1 MLEKLIN
8 FAVDTI
14 QQIQFDDYDEKE
26 FAIAKVGFLS
36 TRPNSHGLEI
46 SEEVLRKCA
55 STVLGKWMVAKMNW
69 LGTDTMSHETDE
81 QIMGAFPKDQ
91 EIEFVE
97 DDDGYLRAYATAVIS
112 KLYAKKYC
120 DIFGKDNNRAVSVE
134 MKVQSENNEDMNDI
148 VLSFSI
154 TAVTTL
160 GKGIAPSCPESDVT
174 MIRFSQEDADA
185 YFNKMNEHNLTP
197 LKKFAKER
205 IESMAKTY
213 KIDKSKEAM
222 SDKAWGEVDKAS
234 MRDKIMEA
242 GNKATLVKAVYMLVE
257 DGWEEAPSEHLKYPV
272 MELKGDTF
280 VYNRDGLASAL
291 GYAKKENETSVVNK
305 IEKIYKKLDLDDNE
319 GGKEEKMAEIEFSA
333 VNIGD
338 LWGRVW
344 EAIRGHDAWDY
355 CIQGIYEED
364 NQKFAVLIDREQK
377 LYRLDFSLTEEG
389 MVVSDELI
397 EVKQEFTDTDNI
409 KKFAEPENVE
419 RYTKFADPKD
429 EDDESD
435 DKDDKDDEDEDEDEP
450 KEEPTKMS
458 EDEMMAKIAELEK
471 SVEERDHIIMD
482 KDTELEE
489 LRAYKAAV
497 VAKEMACRV
506 DSVMEEVRTYI
517 NDEQFAEFKAE
528 GLSCGENDIDAW
540 SNKVKAT
547 CFSEVKKNI
556 KKDDKGVFSF
566 AMPKVI
572 KHSDPNSVWEKLENK

>member
-46 SEEVLRKCA
+46 SEKVLRECA

-69 LGTDTMSHETDE
+69 LGTDATTHEPDE
-81 QIMGAFPKDQ
+81 QIMGIFPKEQ

-112 KLYAKKYC
+112 KMYAKKYY
-120 DIFGKDNNRAVSVE
+120 DMFVDDNERAVSVE
-134 MKVQSENNEDMNDI
+134 MRVETENGDDTNDK
-148 VLSFSI
+148 VLSLNI
-154 TAVTTL
+154 VGVTTL
-160 GKGIAPSCPESDVT
+160 GKAVKPSCPESDVT

-222 SDKAWGEVDKAS
+222 SDKAWGEVDKTA

-242 GNKATLVKAVYMLVE
+242 NNKATLVKAVYMLVE

-280 VYNRDGLASAL
+280 VYNRDGLTSAL
-291 GYAKKENETSVVNK
+291 GYAKKEDETTVVNK
-305 IEKIYKKLDLDDNE
+305 IEKIYKKLNLDDNE

-338 LWGRVW
+338 LWGRVYA
-344 EAIRGHDAWDY
+344 AIREHDAWDY

-364 NQKFAVLIDREQK
+364 NQKFAILIDRDQK

-389 MVVSDELI
+389 MTASDELA
-397 EVKQEFTDTDNI
+397 EVKQEFTETDNI

-419 RYTKFADPKD
+419 QYTKFADPKD
-429 EDDESD
+429 EDDEP
-435 DKDDKDDEDEDEDEP
+435 DDKDDEDGDEP
-450 KEEPTKMS
+450 KEEPTKKS

-547 CFSEVKKNI
+547 CFSEVKKTI

-572 KHSDPNSVWEKLENK
+572 KHSDPNSIWEKLENK

>member
-8 FAVDTI
+8 FTVDTI

-46 SEEVLRKCA
+46 SEKVLRECA

-69 LGTDTMSHETDE
+69 LGTDATTHEPDE
-81 QIMGAFPKDQ
+81 QIMGIFPKEQ

-112 KLYAKKYC
+112 KMYAKKYY
-120 DIFGKDNNRAVSVE
+120 DMFVDDNERAVSVE
-134 MKVQSENNEDMNDI
+134 MRVETENGDDTNDK
-148 VLSFSI
+148 VLSLNI
-154 TAVTTL
+154 VGVTTL
-160 GKGIAPSCPESDVT
+160 GKAVKPSCPESDVT

-222 SDKAWGEVDKAS
+222 SDKAWGEVDKTT

-242 GNKATLVKAVYMLVE
+242 NNKATLVKAVYMLVE

-280 VYNRDGLASAL
+280 VYNRDGLTSAL
-291 GYAKKENETSVVNK
+291 GYAKKENETTVVNK

-338 LWGRVW
+338 LWGRVYA
-344 EAIRGHDAWDY
+344 AIREHDAWDY

-364 NQKFAVLIDREQK
+364 NQKFAILIDRDQK

-389 MVVSDELI
+389 MTASDELA
-397 EVKQEFTDTDNI
+397 EVKQEFTETDNI

-419 RYTKFADPKD
+419 QYTKFADPKD

-435 DKDDKDDEDEDEDEP
+435 DKDDEDENEH

-458 EDEMMAKIAELEK
+458 KDEMMAKIAELEK

-572 KHSDPNSVWEKLENK
+572 KHSDPNSIWEKLENK

>member
-46 SEEVLRKCA
+46 SEKVLRECA

-69 LGTDTMSHETDE
+69 LGTDATTHEPDE
-81 QIMGAFPKDQ
+81 QIMGIFPKEQ

-112 KLYAKKYC
+112 KMYAKKYY
-120 DIFGKDNNRAVSVE
+120 DMFVDDNERAVSVE
-134 MKVQSENNEDMNDI
+134 MRVETENGDDTNDK
-148 VLSFSI
+148 VLSLNI
-154 TAVTTL
+154 VGVTTL
-160 GKGIAPSCPESDVT
+160 GKAVKPSCPESDVT

-222 SDKAWGEVDKAS
+222 SDKAWGEVDKTT

-242 GNKATLVKAVYMLVE
+242 NNKATLVKAVYMLVE

-280 VYNRDGLASAL
+280 VYNRDGLTSAL
-291 GYAKKENETSVVNK
+291 GYAKKENETTVVNK

-338 LWGRVW
+338 LWGHVYHVIH
-344 EAIRGHDAWDY
+344 EHDAWDY

-364 NQKFAVLIDREQK
+364 NQKFAILIDRDQK
-377 LYRLDFSLTEEG
+377 LYRLNFSLTEEG
-389 MVVSDELI
+389 FSYDEELV

-419 RYTKFADPKD
+419 QYTKFADPKD

-435 DKDDKDDEDEDEDEP
+435 DKDDEDENEHQ
-450 KEEPTKMS
+450 EEPTKMS
-458 EDEMMAKIAELEK
+458 KDEMMAKIAELEK

-572 KHSDPNSVWEKLENK
+572 KHSDPNSIWEKLENK

>member
-46 SEEVLRKCA
+46 SEKVLRECA

-69 LGTDTMSHETDE
+69 LGTDATTHVPSEH
-81 QIMGAFPKDQ
+81 IMGSFPKDQ
-91 EIEFVE
+91 DIEFAE
-97 DDDGYLRAYATAVIS
+97 DDDGYLRAYATAIIS
-112 KLYAKKYC
+112 KRYAKDYC
-120 DIFGKDNNRAVSVE
+120 KMFDDDNERAVSVE
-134 MKVQSENNEDMNDI
+134 MSVITENGEDINDK
-148 VLSFSI
+148 VLSFNI
-154 TAVTTL
+154 VGVTTL
-160 GKGIAPSCPESDVT
+160 GKNVAPSCPESDVT

-222 SDKAWGEVDKAS
+222 SDKAWGEVDKTA

-242 GNKATLVKAVYMLVE
+242 DNKATLVKAVYMLVE

-291 GYAKKENETSVVNK
+291 GYAKKENETTVVNK

-338 LWGRVW
+338 LWSKLW
-344 EAIRGHDAWDY
+344 IIMTDEQHWDY
-355 CIQGIYEED
+355 TINGIYEED
-364 NQKFAVLIDREQK
+364 NQKFAILKDRDLN
-377 LYRLDFSLTEEG
+377 LYRLNFSLTEDGLTIADE
-389 MVVSDELI
+389 VV
-397 EVKQEFTDTDNI
+397 EVKQEFTETDNI

-419 RYTKFADPKD
+419 QYTKFADPKD
-429 EDDESD
+429 EDDESN
-435 DKDDKDDEDEDEDEP
+435 DKDDEDEDEP

-572 KHSDPNSVWEKLENK
+572 KHSDPNSIWEKLENK

>member
-46 SEEVLRKCA
+46 SEKVLRECA

-69 LGTDTMSHETDE
+69 LGTDATTHVPSEH
-81 QIMGAFPKDQ
+81 IMGSFPKDQ
-91 EIEFVE
+91 DVEFVE
-97 DDDGYLRAYATAVIS
+97 DDDGYLRAYATAIIS
-112 KLYAKKYC
+112 KRYAKDYC
-120 DIFGKDNNRAVSVE
+120 KMFDDDNERAVSVE
-134 MKVQSENNEDMNDI
+134 MAVITENGEDINDK
-148 VLSFSI
+148 VLSFNI
-154 TAVTTL
+154 VGVTTL
-160 GKGIAPSCPESDVT
+160 GKNVAPSCPESDVT

-222 SDKAWGEVDKAS
+222 SDKAWGEVDKTA

-242 GNKATLVKAVYMLVE
+242 SNKATLVKAVYMLVE

-291 GYAKKENETSVVNK
+291 GYAKKENETTVVNK

-333 VNIGD
+333 VDIGD
-338 LWGRVW
+338 MWSRLWHEINETRHW
-344 EAIRGHDAWDY
+344 EYGVV
-355 CIQGIYEED
+355 GIFEED
-364 NQKFAVLIDREQK
+364 NKKFAVLRNDDGK
-377 LYRLDFSLTEEG
+377 LYRLDFNLTEDG
-389 MVVSDELI
+389 MTVADEVV
-397 EVKQEFTDTDNI
+397 EVKQEFTETDNI

-419 RYTKFADPKD
+419 QYTKFADPKKNEGEGEVGEEKPD
-429 EDDESD
+429 EG
-435 DKDDKDDEDEDEDEP
+435 
-450 KEEPTKMS
+450 EPTKMS

-471 SVEERDHIIMD
+471 SIEERDHIIMD

-572 KHSDPNSVWEKLENK
+572 KHSDPNSIWEKLENK

>member
-8 FAVDTI
+8 FAVDTV

-46 SEEVLRKCA
+46 SEEVLRECA

-69 LGTDTMSHETDE
+69 LGTDATTHEPDE
-81 QIMGAFPKDQ
+81 QIMGIFPKEQ
-91 EIEFVE
+91 EIDFVE

-120 DIFGKDNNRAVSVE
+120 DIFEKDNNRAVSVE
-134 MKVQSENNEDMNDI
+134 MKVQSENNEDMNDT

-185 YFNKMNEHNLTP
+185 YFNKMNEYNLTP

-222 SDKAWGEVDKAS
+222 SDKAWGEVDKTA

-242 GNKATLVKAVYMLVE
+242 DNKVTLVKAVYMLVE
-257 DGWEEAPSEHLKYPV
+257 NGWEEAPSEHLKYPV

-280 VYNRDGLASAL
+280 VYNRDALSAAL
-291 GYAKKENETSVVNK
+291 GYAKKENETTVVNK
-305 IEKIYKKLDLDDNE
+305 IKKIYKKLDLDDNE
-319 GGKEEKMAEIEFSA
+319 GGKEEKMAEIEFNA

-338 LWGRVW
+338 LWGRIWTV
-344 EAIRGHDAWDY
+344 IREHDAWDY

-364 NQKFAVLIDREQK
+364 NQKFAVLIDRDQK

-389 MVVSDELI
+389 LTASDELT

-419 RYTKFADPKD
+419 QYAQFADPEPKG
-429 EDDESD
+429 EDDP
-435 DKDDKDDEDEDEDEP
+435 KDDEEKELE
-450 KEEPTKMS
+450 EEPTKMS
-458 EDEMMAKIAELEK
+458 EDEMMAKIAQLEK
-471 SVEERDHIIMD
+471 DVEDRDHIIMD
-482 KDTELEE
+482 KDIELEE

-506 DSVMEEVRTYI
+506 DTVMEEVKNYI
-517 NDEQFAEFKAE
+517 NEEQFAQFKAE
-528 GLSCGENDIDAW
+528 GLTCGENDIDAW

-547 CFSEVKKNI
+547 CFSEVKKVI

>member
-46 SEEVLRKCA
+46 SEKVLRECA

-69 LGTDTMSHETDE
+69 LGTDATTHVPSEH
-81 QIMGAFPKDQ
+81 IMGSFPKDQ
-91 EIEFVE
+91 DIEFAE
-97 DDDGYLRAYATAVIS
+97 DDDGYLRAYATAIIS
-112 KLYAKKYC
+112 KRYAKDYC
-120 DIFGKDNNRAVSVE
+120 KMFDDDNERAVSVE
-134 MKVQSENNEDMNDI
+134 MSVVTENGEDINDK
-148 VLSFSI
+148 VLSFNI
-154 TAVTTL
+154 VGVTTL
-160 GKGIAPSCPESDVT
+160 GKNVAPSCPESDVT

-222 SDKAWGEVDKAS
+222 SDKAWGEVDKTA
-234 MRDKIMEA
+234 MRDKIMDA
-242 GNKATLVKAVYMLVE
+242 SNKATLVKAVYMLVE

-272 MELKGDTF
+272 MELKGDAF

-291 GYAKKENETSVVNK
+291 GYAKKEDETTVVNK

-333 VNIGD
+333 VNIGE
-338 LWGRVW
+338 LWSKLW
-344 EAIRGHDAWDY
+344 IIMTDEQHWDY
-355 CIQGIYEED
+355 TIDGIYEED
-364 NQKFAVLIDREQK
+364 NQKFAILKDRDLN
-377 LYRLDFSLTEEG
+377 LYRLNFSLTEDGLTIADE
-389 MVVSDELI
+389 VV
-397 EVKQEFTDTDNI
+397 EVKQEFTETDNI

-419 RYTKFADPKD
+419 QYTKFADPKD

-435 DKDDKDDEDEDEDEP
+435 DKDDEDEDEP

-572 KHSDPNSVWEKLENK
+572 KHSDPNSIWEKLENK

>member
-1 MLEKLIN
+1 MEKLIK

-46 SEEVLRKCA
+46 SEKVLRECA

-69 LGTDTMSHETDE
+69 LGTDATTHEPDE
-81 QIMGAFPKDQ
+81 QIMGIFPKEQ

-112 KLYAKKYC
+112 KMYAKKYY
-120 DIFGKDNNRAVSVE
+120 DMFVDDNERAVSVE
-134 MKVQSENNEDMNDI
+134 MRVETENGDDTNDK
-148 VLSFSI
+148 VLSLNI
-154 TAVTTL
+154 VGVTTL
-160 GKGIAPSCPESDVT
+160 GKAVKPSCPESDVT

-222 SDKAWGEVDKAS
+222 SDKAWGEVDKTA

-242 GNKATLVKAVYMLVE
+242 NNKATLVKAVYMLVE

-280 VYNRDGLASAL
+280 VYNRDGLTSAL
-291 GYAKKENETSVVNK
+291 GYAKKENETTVVNK

-319 GGKEEKMAEIEFSA
+319 GGKEEKMAEIEFNA
-333 VNIGD
+333 INIGD
-338 LWGRVW
+338 LWGRVYA
-344 EAIRGHDAWDY
+344 AIHEHDAWDY

-364 NQKFAVLIDREQK
+364 NQRFAILSDRDQK

-389 MVVSDELI
+389 MTVSDELV
-397 EVKQEFTDTDNI
+397 EVKQEFTETDNI

-419 RYTKFADPKD
+419 QYTKFADPKKNEGEGEAGEKKPD
-429 EDDESD
+429 EG
-435 DKDDKDDEDEDEDEP
+435 
-450 KEEPTKMS
+450 EPTKMS

-547 CFSEVKKNI
+547 CFSEVKKTI

-566 AMPKVI
+566 AMPKII
-572 KHSDPNSVWEKLENK
+572 KHSDPNSIWEKLESK

>member
-46 SEEVLRKCA
+46 SEEVLRECA

-69 LGTDTMSHETDE
+69 LGTDATTHVPSEH
-81 QIMGAFPKDQ
+81 IMGSFPKDQ
-91 EIEFVE
+91 DVEFVE
-97 DDDGYLRAYATAVIS
+97 DDDGYLRAYATAIIS
-112 KLYAKKYC
+112 KRYAKDYC
-120 DIFGKDNNRAVSVE
+120 KMFDDDNERAVSVE
-134 MKVQSENNEDMNDI
+134 MSVITENGEDINDK
-148 VLSFSI
+148 VLSFNI
-154 TAVTTL
+154 VGVTTL
-160 GKGIAPSCPESDVT
+160 GKNVAPSCSESDVT

-222 SDKAWGEVDKAS
+222 SEKAWGEVDKTA

-242 GNKATLVKAVYMLVE
+242 SNKATLVKAVYMLVE

-291 GYAKKENETSVVNK
+291 GYAKKEDETTVVNK

-338 LWGRVW
+338 LWGRVYA
-344 EAIRGHDAWDY
+344 AIHEHDAWDY

-364 NQKFAVLIDREQK
+364 NQKFAIIADRDQK

-389 MVVSDELI
+389 MTISDELT

-419 RYTKFADPKD
+419 QYTKFA
-429 EDDESD
+429 
-435 DKDDKDDEDEDEDEP
+435 EP
-450 KEEPTKMS
+450 EQEPEKEPEGKPETKMS

-471 SVEERDHIIMD
+471 SIEERDHIIMD
-482 KDTELEE
+482 KETELEE

-572 KHSDPNSVWEKLENK
+572 KHSDPNSIWEKLENK

>member
-46 SEEVLRKCA
+46 SEKVLRECA

-69 LGTDTMSHETDE
+69 LGTDATTHVPSEH
-81 QIMGAFPKDQ
+81 IMGSFPKDQ
-91 EIEFVE
+91 DVEFIE
-97 DDDGYLRAYATAVIS
+97 DDDGYLRAYATAIIS
-112 KLYAKKYC
+112 KRYAKDYC
-120 DIFGKDNNRAVSVE
+120 KMFDDDNERAVSVE
-134 MKVQSENNEDMNDI
+134 MAVITENGEDINDK
-148 VLSFSI
+148 VLSFNI
-154 TAVTTL
+154 VGVTTL
-160 GKGIAPSCPESDVT
+160 GKNVAPSCPESDVT

-222 SDKAWGEVDKAS
+222 SDKAWGEVDKTA

-242 GNKATLVKAVYMLVE
+242 SNKASLVKAVYMLVE

-280 VYNRDGLASAL
+280 AYNRDGLASAL
-291 GYAKKENETSVVNK
+291 GYAKKENETTVVNK

-333 VNIGD
+333 VNID
-338 LWGRVW
+338 DMWSRLWHEINETHHW
-344 EAIRGHDAWDY
+344 EY
-355 CIQGIYEED
+355 GIVGVFEED
-364 NQKFAVLIDREQK
+364 NKKFAVLRDNNGK
-377 LYRLDFSLTEEG
+377 LYRLDFSLTEDGLTIADE
-389 MVVSDELI
+389 VV
-397 EVKQEFTDTDNI
+397 EVKQEFTETDNI

-419 RYTKFADPKD
+419 QYTKFADPKD
-429 EDDESD
+429 EDDESN
-435 DKDDKDDEDEDEDEP
+435 DKDDEDEDEP

-572 KHSDPNSVWEKLENK
+572 KHSDPNSIWEKLENK

>member
-46 SEEVLRKCA
+46 SEKVLRECA

-69 LGTDTMSHETDE
+69 LGTDATTHEPDE
-81 QIMGAFPKDQ
+81 QIMGIFPKEQ

-112 KLYAKKYC
+112 KMYAKKYY
-120 DIFGKDNNRAVSVE
+120 DMFVDDNERAVSVE
-134 MKVQSENNEDMNDI
+134 MGVETENGDDMNDK
-148 VLSFSI
+148 VLSLNI
-154 TAVTTL
+154 VGVTTL
-160 GKGIAPSCPESDVT
+160 GKAVKPSCPESDVT

-222 SDKAWGEVDKAS
+222 SDKAWGEVDKTA

-242 GNKATLVKAVYMLVE
+242 DNKATLVKAVYMLVE

-272 MELKGDTF
+272 MELKGNTF

-291 GYAKKENETSVVNK
+291 GYAKKENETTVVNK
-305 IEKIYKKLDLDDNE
+305 IEKIYKKLNLDDTE
-319 GGKEEKMAEIEFSA
+319 GKEEKMSEKVEFNETEQTMASEPEEAKEETAEMSETSA
-333 VNIGD
+333 EMAEGEKVECAESEKVEGD
-338 LWGRVW
+338 
-344 EAIRGHDAWDY
+344 ES
-355 CIQGIYEED
+355 EE
-364 NQKFAVLIDREQK
+364 K
-377 LYRLDFSLTEEG
+377 TEE
-389 MVVSDELI
+389 
-397 EVKQEFTDTDNI
+397 
-409 KKFAEPENVE
+409 
-419 RYTKFADPKD
+419 
-429 EDDESD
+429 
-435 DKDDKDDEDEDEDEP
+435 
-450 KEEPTKMS
+450 EEPTKMS

-572 KHSDPNSVWEKLENK
+572 KHSDPNSIWEKLENK

>member
-46 SEEVLRKCA
+46 SEKVLRECA

-81 QIMGAFPKDQ
+81 QIMGVFPKDQ

-120 DIFGKDNNRAVSVE
+120 DIFEKDNNRAVSVE

-222 SDKAWGEVDKAS
+222 SEKAWGEVDKTA

-242 GNKATLVKAVYMLVE
+242 SNKATLVKAVYMLVE

-305 IEKIYKKLDLDDNE
+305 IEKIYKKLNLDDNE
-319 GGKEEKMAEIEFSA
+319 GKEEKMSEKVEFNETEQTMASEPEEAKEETADMSETSAEMAEGEKVECDESEKVESDESGEKA
-333 VNIGD
+333 
-338 LWGRVW
+338 
-344 EAIRGHDAWDY
+344 EDA
-355 CIQGIYEED
+355 E
-364 NQKFAVLIDREQK
+364 
-377 LYRLDFSLTEEG
+377 TEE
-389 MVVSDELI
+389 
-397 EVKQEFTDTDNI
+397 
-409 KKFAEPENVE
+409 
-419 RYTKFADPKD
+419 
-429 EDDESD
+429 ES
-435 DKDDKDDEDEDEDEP
+435 
-450 KEEPTKMS
+450 TKMS
-458 EDEMMAKIAELEK
+458 DDEMMAKIAELEK

-506 DSVMEEVRTYI
+506 DSVMEEIRTYI
-517 NDEQFAEFKAE
+517 NDDQFAEFKAE

-572 KHSDPNSVWEKLENK
+572 KHSDPNSIWEKLENK

>member
-46 SEEVLRKCA
+46 SEKVLRECA

-69 LGTDTMSHETDE
+69 LGTDATTHVPSEH
-81 QIMGAFPKDQ
+81 IMGSFPKDQ
-91 EIEFVE
+91 DVEFVE
-97 DDDGYLRAYATAVIS
+97 DDDGYLRAYATAIIS
-112 KLYAKKYC
+112 KRYAKDYC
-120 DIFGKDNNRAVSVE
+120 KMFDDDNERAVSVE
-134 MKVQSENNEDMNDI
+134 MAVVTENGEDINDK
-148 VLSFSI
+148 VLSFNI
-154 TAVTTL
+154 VGVTTL
-160 GKGIAPSCPESDVT
+160 GKNVAPSCPESDVT

-222 SDKAWGEVDKAS
+222 SDKAWGEVDKTA

-242 GNKATLVKAVYMLVE
+242 DNKATLVKAVYMLVE

-291 GYAKKENETSVVNK
+291 GYAKKEDETTVVNK

-338 LWGRVW
+338 LWGRVYA
-344 EAIRGHDAWDY
+344 AIREHDAWDY

-364 NQKFAVLIDREQK
+364 NQKFAILIDRDQK

-389 MVVSDELI
+389 MTVSDELA
-397 EVKQEFTDTDNI
+397 EVKQEFTETDNI

-419 RYTKFADPKD
+419 QYTKFADPKD
-429 EDDESD
+429 EDDEPD
-435 DKDDKDDEDEDEDEP
+435 NKDDEDEDDP

-572 KHSDPNSVWEKLENK
+572 KHSDPNSIWEKLENK

>member
-46 SEEVLRKCA
+46 SEEVLREYA

-69 LGTDTMSHETDE
+69 LGTDATTHVPSEH
-81 QIMGAFPKDQ
+81 IMGSFPKDQ
-91 EIEFVE
+91 DVEFVE
-97 DDDGYLRAYATAVIS
+97 DDDGYLRAYATAIIS
-112 KLYAKKYC
+112 KRYAKDYC
-120 DIFGKDNNRAVSVE
+120 KMFDDDNERAVSVE
-134 MKVQSENNEDMNDI
+134 MAVITENGEDINDK
-148 VLSFSI
+148 VLSFNI
-154 TAVTTL
+154 VGVTTL
-160 GKGIAPSCPESDVT
+160 GKNVAPSCPESDVT

-222 SDKAWGEVDKAS
+222 SDKAWGDVDKGA

-242 GNKATLVKAVYMLVE
+242 DNKSTLVKAVYMLVE
-257 DGWEEAPSEHLKYPV
+257 NGWEEAPSEHLKYPV

-280 VYNRDGLASAL
+280 VYNRDGLSSAL

-344 EAIRGHDAWDY
+344 EAIREHEAWDY
-355 CIQGIYEED
+355 CVQGIYEED
-364 NQKFAVLIDREQK
+364 NQKFAVLIDRDQK

-389 MVVSDELI
+389 MTAADELI

-419 RYTKFADPKD
+419 QYTKFADPKD
-429 EDDESD
+429 DDDESD
-435 DKDDKDDEDEDEDEP
+435 DKDDKDDEDEDEP

-458 EDEMMAKIAELEK
+458 EDEMMTKIAELEK

-482 KDTELEE
+482 KDAELEE

-528 GLSCGENDIDAW
+528 GLSCGENNIDAW

-572 KHSDPNSVWEKLENK
+572 KHSDPNSIWEKLENK

>member
-1 MLEKLIN
+1 MEKLVNFEVDELEKI
-8 FAVDTI
+8 D
-14 QQIQFDDYDEKE
+14 FDNYSNEE
-26 FAIAKVGFLS
+26 FAIARMGFLS
-36 TRPNSHGLEI
+36 TKPNSHELKI
-46 SEEVLRKCA
+46 SEDVLRSCA
-55 STVLGKWMVAKMNW
+55 KTVLDKWVVADMQFGEPTTHTKNEHIVGK
-69 LGTDTMSHETDE
+69 
-81 QIMGAFPKDQ
+81 IPKDQ
-91 EIEFVE
+91 TVEFIYDE
-97 DDDGYLRAYATAVIS
+97 NGYLRAYVDTVIS
-112 KLYAKKYC
+112 KIYAKDFC
-120 DIFGKDNNRAVSVE
+120 EAFAVDTSRAVSVE
-134 MKVQSENNEDMNDI
+134 MKVEVSESDENEVVSFNI
-148 VLSFSI
+148 VG
-154 TAVTTL
+154 VTVL
-160 GKGIAPSCPESDVT
+160 GKTVLPSCPDSDIN

-205 IESMAKTY
+205 IENMAEKDNY
-213 KIDKSKEAM
+213 VNHPIDTSKDALYEGEW
-222 SDKAWGEVDKAS
+222 DGQKAKQD
-234 MRDKIMEA
+234 
-242 GNKATLVKAVYMLVE
+242 LVKEKNFKSLAPKVCMKLE
-257 DGWEEAPSEHLKYPV
+257 EGWEDREVTKLGYPV
-272 MELKGDTF
+272 MMLYDGKWRYSLK
-280 VYNRDGLASAL
+280 GLASAL
-291 GYAKKENETSVVNK
+291 GYAKKENETAVVNK

-338 LWGRVW
+338 LWGHVYHAIDEHNSW
-344 EAIRGHDAWDY
+344 EYRIS
-355 CIQGIYEED
+355 GIYEED
-364 NQKFAVLIDREQK
+364 NKKFAILIDRDQK
-377 LYRLDFSLTEEG
+377 MYRMNFTLTEEG
-389 MVVSDELI
+389 FDYDDELV

-419 RYTKFADPKD
+419 QYTKFADTKD
-429 EDDESD
+429 G
-435 DKDDKDDEDEDEDEP
+435 EDEP

-471 SVEERDHIIMD
+471 SVEECDHIIMD

-517 NDEQFAEFKAE
+517 NDEQFAEFKTE

-566 AMPKVI
+566 AMPMG
-572 KHSDPNSVWEKLENK
+572 HRQEAESADVWERLKNKH

>member
-46 SEEVLRKCA
+46 SEKVLRECA

-69 LGTDTMSHETDE
+69 LGTDATTHVPSEH
-81 QIMGAFPKDQ
+81 IMGSFPKDQ
-91 EIEFVE
+91 DIEFVE
-97 DDDGYLRAYATAVIS
+97 DDDGYLRAYATAIIS
-112 KLYAKKYC
+112 KRYAKDYC
-120 DIFGKDNNRAVSVE
+120 KMFDDDNERAVSVE
-134 MKVQSENNEDMNDI
+134 MSVITENGEDINDK
-148 VLSFSI
+148 VLSFNI
-154 TAVTTL
+154 VGVTTL
-160 GKGIAPSCPESDVT
+160 GKNVAPSCPESDVT

-222 SDKAWGEVDKAS
+222 SDKAWGEVDKTA

-242 GNKATLVKAVYMLVE
+242 SNKATLVKAVYMLVE

-291 GYAKKENETSVVNK
+291 GYAKKENETTVVNK

-338 LWGRVW
+338 LWGRVYAATR
-344 EAIRGHDAWDY
+344 EHDAWDY

-364 NQKFAVLIDREQK
+364 NQKFAILIDRDQK

-389 MVVSDELI
+389 MTVSDELA
-397 EVKQEFTDTDNI
+397 EVKQEFTETDNI

-419 RYTKFADPKD
+419 QYTKFA
-429 EDDESD
+429 
-435 DKDDKDDEDEDEDEP
+435 EP
-450 KEEPTKMS
+450 KKNEGKGEVGEEKPDEGEPTKMS

-572 KHSDPNSVWEKLENK
+572 KHSDPNSIWEKLENK

>member
-46 SEEVLRKCA
+46 SEEVLRECA

-69 LGTDTMSHETDE
+69 LGTDATTHVPSEH
-81 QIMGAFPKDQ
+81 IMGSFPKDQ
-91 EIEFVE
+91 DVEFVE
-97 DDDGYLRAYATAVIS
+97 DDDGYLRAYATAIIS
-112 KLYAKKYC
+112 KRYAKDYC
-120 DIFGKDNNRAVSVE
+120 KMFDDDNERAVSVE
-134 MKVQSENNEDMNDI
+134 MAVITENGEDINDK
-148 VLSFSI
+148 VLSFNI
-154 TAVTTL
+154 VGVTTL
-160 GKGIAPSCPESDVT
+160 GKNVAPSCPESDVT

-213 KIDKSKEAM
+213 KIDKSKGAM
-222 SDKAWGEVDKAS
+222 SDKAWGEVDKTA

-242 GNKATLVKAVYMLVE
+242 DNKATLVKAAYMLVE

-291 GYAKKENETSVVNK
+291 GYAKKENETTVVNK

-338 LWGRVW
+338 LWGHVYA
-344 EAIRGHDAWDY
+344 AIREHDAWDY

-364 NQKFAVLIDREQK
+364 NQKFAILIDRDQK

-389 MVVSDELI
+389 MTVSDELA
-397 EVKQEFTDTDNI
+397 EVKQEFTETDNI

-419 RYTKFADPKD
+419 QYTKFAEPEQEPEKEPD
-429 EDDESD
+429 EKPE
-435 DKDDKDDEDEDEDEP
+435 
-450 KEEPTKMS
+450 TKMS

-572 KHSDPNSVWEKLENK
+572 KHSDPNSIWEKLENK

>member
-46 SEEVLRKCA
+46 SEEVLRECA

-69 LGTDTMSHETDE
+69 LGTDATTHVPSEH
-81 QIMGAFPKDQ
+81 IMGSFPKDQ
-91 EIEFVE
+91 DVEFVE
-97 DDDGYLRAYATAVIS
+97 DDDGYLRAYATAIIS
-112 KLYAKKYC
+112 KRYAKDYC
-120 DIFGKDNNRAVSVE
+120 KMFDDDNERAVSVE
-134 MKVQSENNEDMNDI
+134 MAVVTENGEDINDK
-148 VLSFSI
+148 VLSFNI
-154 TAVTTL
+154 VGVTTL
-160 GKGIAPSCPESDVT
+160 GKNVAPSCPESDVT

-222 SDKAWGEVDKAS
+222 SDKAWGDVDKTV

-242 GNKATLVKAVYMLVE
+242 SNKATLVKAVYMLVE

-291 GYAKKENETSVVNK
+291 GYAKKEDETTVVNK

-338 LWGRVW
+338 LWGRVYTV
-344 EAIRGHDAWDY
+344 IREHDAWDY

-364 NQKFAVLIDREQK
+364 NQKFAILIDRDQK

-389 MVVSDELI
+389 MTASDELA
-397 EVKQEFTDTDNI
+397 EVKQEFTETDNI

-419 RYTKFADPKD
+419 QYTKFADPKKNEGEGEVGEKKPD
-429 EDDESD
+429 EG
-435 DKDDKDDEDEDEDEP
+435 
-450 KEEPTKMS
+450 EPTKMS

-471 SVEERDHIIMD
+471 SIEERDHIIMD

-572 KHSDPNSVWEKLENK
+572 KHSDPNSIWEKLENK